1 MFDTQNFREKMAA
14 LTRRREELG
23 SLLGTA
29 EVINKRAEFLKLS
42 REHAELDPLV
52 HAWALYEKLLAD
64 FGQAKHMAE
73 AESDPELR
81 ELAREEA
88 RALEDQRGAAEQAIK
103 ILLLPKDPSDGKNA
117 ILEIRGGTGGDEA
130 ALFAGDLYRMY
141 ARFAERH
148 GWRLE
153 VMSLS
158 EGTSGGF
165 KEVIILLDGKDV
177 FSKLKFESGVHR
189 VQRVPA
195 TEAQGR
201 IHTSAATV
209 AVLPEA
215 EEVDVKVDEKD
226 LKIDTY
232 RSSGAGGQHVNTTD
246 SAVRITHLPTGV
258 IVACQDERSQIK
270 NRAKAMK
277 ILRSRILEAERERQM
292 ATEAANRKSQVG
304 SGDRSEKIRTYNF
317 PQDRVTD
324 HRIGL
329 TKHNLPAIM
338 DGNLDDIIEALR
350 AHDQAELL
358 KAQAGA

>member
-1 MFDTQNFREKMAA
+1 
-14 LTRRREELG
+14 
-23 SLLGTA
+23 
-29 EVINKRAEFLKLS
+29 
-42 REHAELDPLV
+42 
-52 HAWALYEKLLAD
+52 
-64 FGQAKHMAE
+64 
-73 AESDPELR
+73 
-81 ELAREEA
+81 
-88 RALEDQRGAAEQAIK
+88 
-103 ILLLPKDPSDGKNA
+103 LPKDPNDGKNA
-117 ILEIRGGTGGDEA
+117 ILEIRAGTGGDEA

-141 ARFAERH
+141 SRFAERQ
-148 GWRLE
+148 GWKVD
-153 VMSLS
+153 VMSMS
-158 EGTSGGF
+158 EGTSGGM
-165 KEVIILLDGKDV
+165 KEVICLIEGKDV

-189 VQRVPA
+189 VQRVPQ

-277 ILRSRILEAERERQM
+277 ILRSRILEAEREKQM
-292 ATEAANRKSQVG
+292 QVEAAARKSQVG

-338 DGNLDDIIEALR
+338 DGQIDDIVEALR
-350 AHDQAELL
+350 AHDQAEAL
-358 KAQAGA
+358 KAQAGL